1 MFQNSITFCKNM
13 VISLVIVYM
22 TRFVLGWCTEFLNSS
37 YGNLVTLL
45 LTGWCCWSDFSKQNA
60 TDKWSTVYKADK
72 TNALLVANFK
82 PSKTESQ
89 KHKANSR
96 TALAETPVEYD
107 YVDDLLDNEEI
118 SISSDEHE

>member
-1 MFQNSITFCKNM
+1 M
-13 VISLVIVYM
+13 VISLAIVYI

-45 LTGWCCWSDFSKQNA
+45 LTGWCCWNDSSKQNA
-60 TDKWSTVYKADK
+60 NDKWSTVYKAD
-72 TNALLVANFK
+72 TTNGNALLVADFK
-82 PSKTESQ
+82 PSKKESQ

-107 YVDDLLDNEEI
+107 YVEDLLDNEEN